1 MLDADADALDHGV
14 LLVLVRMVAGLETG
28 AEEFAEGLP
37 ETCSESAQEGLEDAV
52 AALVGLAVDE
62 LDEHLALALG
72 HLLHLGLVLVEQL
85 FLKALEIGLFL
96 LLVLIGVNVL
106 IGLEQRA
113 TDELGIG

>member
-1 MLDADADALDHGV
+1 MGLQRALLDADADALDHGV

-62 LDEHLALALG
+62 LDEHLALILADFQQILRRKPQSRLSSQQG
-72 HLLHLGLVLVEQL
+72 QAGCH
-85 FLKALEIGLFL
+85 
-96 LLVLIGVNVL
+96 
-106 IGLEQRA
+106 
-113 TDELGIG
+113 D